1 MIIKNFEINK
11 LDFNL
16 NKIFLLYGKNEG
28 LKNETIK
35 SIIKNKENLNFYEEK
50 EIIENSSLFVES
62 IISKSLFNNEKKI
75 IIRRVTDKFLNIIKE
90 IKEKNL
96 DDVTIIVNSENLD
109 KKSKLR
115 SFFEKDKDLICIPF
129 YPDTEQ
135 TLSKIAYNFLAE
147 KKISI
152 SSSNINLVISK
163 CGGDREVLLNEL
175 TKLEYYNREGKKL
188 NTENISKLIN
198 LVENYSVSELVDNC
212 LAKNKKKIISIL
224 NENQFSIDDN
234 ILIIR
239 TFLNKTKKIQK
250 LCNEFENNKN
260 IELTISSS
268 RPPIFWKDKAII
280 KQQLFKWNSKSA
292 KKLIYKINELELLAK
307 TNINNSVNL
316 INNFIFETASS
327 ETNN

>member
-1 MIIKNFEINK
+1 MIIKTYEINK
-11 LDFNL
+11 IKDNANFYL
-16 NKIFLLYGKNEG
+16 IYGKNEG

-280 KQQLFKWNSKSA
+280 KQQLFKWNSRST

>member
-280 KQQLFKWNSKSA
+280 KQQLFKWNSRST
-292 KKLIYKINELELLAK
+292 KKLIYKINELELLVK